1 MINSTPHDTVEYEGE
16 MASWR
21 DIVAIYAVK
30 HNLTT
35 GEADVVEW
43 DEGKEAA
50 LKSVMWDMN
59 VLSKSTRAEQSYDNS
74 LGAWAETVTAA
85 DETGS
90 EPAVLLTIVLTITN
104 NSKTAAQMA
113 EEYGF
118 DEAEKETLEEI
129 LSSDFDAEWE
139 AILGDVAERE
149 AGNVI
154 IGSGKLSWP
163 CQGRITSEYGYRP
176 RPNYGYLQLHTGIDI
191 AVPTGTPIHAAEDG
205 VVTFA
210 GAKGSY
216 GNAVILDHGGG
227 ITTLYGHNSRLAV
240 KAGDSVK
247 RGDTIAYAGSTGNS
261 TGPHCH
267 FEVRINGVA
276 KNPRSYL

>member
-50 LKSVMWDMN
+50 LRDVMWDMN
-59 VLSKSTRAEQSYDNS
+59 VLSKSTRAEQTTSPGQTYNADS
-74 LGAWAETVTAA
+74 GAWEETGETVT
-85 DETGS
+85 ETTT
-90 EPAVLLTIVLTITN
+90 VLIITN
-104 NSKTAAQMA
+104 NSKTAAEMA

-118 DEAEKETLEEI
+118 DAAERETLEEI
-129 LSSDFDAEWE
+129 LSADFDAEWE
-139 AILGDVAERE
+139 AILGDVANKE

-163 CQGRITSEYGYRP
+163 CKGSVTSEYGYRI
-176 RPNYGYLQLHTGIDI
+176 RPNYGTKQLHGGIDI
-191 AVPTGTPIHAAEDG
+191 GVPTGTPIHAAEDG
-205 VVTFA
+205 VVSFA

-227 ITTLYGHNSRLAV
+227 ITTLYAHNSRLAV
-240 KAGDSVK
+240 KAGDTVK